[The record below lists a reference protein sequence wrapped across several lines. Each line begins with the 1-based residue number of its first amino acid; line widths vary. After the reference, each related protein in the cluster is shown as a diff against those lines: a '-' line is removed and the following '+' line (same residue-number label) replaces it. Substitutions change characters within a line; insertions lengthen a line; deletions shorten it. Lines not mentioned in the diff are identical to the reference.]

1 MGLTKQL
8 KIDKNTAAEINSI
21 IKSDKRYRVRNR
33 ANAILLKSQS
43 IPVSNIAKLLKVRAE
58 QIYKCIQKFN
68 DIGIES
74 FYDKPGRG
82 RKTILKDVDI
92 ETIREL
98 VINLPSVAVANAII
112 KEKLNIHVHNETF
125 RCYLKK
131 TQINSYQSKKDTTK
145 KTKSS

>member
-1 MGLTKQL
+1 MGRTKQL
-8 KIDKNTAAEINSI
+8 KIDTSIEEEINSI
-21 IKSDKRYRVRNR
+21 IKYDKRYRVRNR
-33 ANAILLKSQS
+33 ANAILLKSQLM
-43 IPVSNIAKLLKVRAE
+43 PVSNIAQLLKVRAE
-58 QIYKCIQKFN
+58 QIYKWIQKFE
-68 DIGIES
+68 DIGIDS

-82 RKTILKDVDI
+82 RKTILNDVNS

-131 TQINSYQSKKDTTK
+131 TQINLHKSKEDTTEK
-145 KTKSS
+145 A

>member
-1 MGLTKQL
+1 MGRIKQL
-8 KIDKNTAAEINSI
+8 KIDNNTETKINSI
-21 IKSDKRYRVRNR
+21 IKNDKRYRVRNR
-33 ANAILLKSQS
+33 ANAILLKSQLM
-43 IPVSNIAKLLKVRAE
+43 PVSNIAKLLKVRAE
-58 QIYKCIQKFN
+58 QIYKWIQKFE
-68 DIGIES
+68 DIGIDS

-82 RKTILKDVDI
+82 RKTLLKNVDP

-131 TQINSYQSKKDTTK
+131 TQINLHKSKEDTTEK
-145 KTKSS
+145 A

>member
-1 MGLTKQL
+1 MGKVKQL
-8 KIDKNTAAEINSI
+8 KIDKNTTDKIESI
-21 IKSDKRYRVRNR
+21 IKDDKRYRVRNR

-43 IPVSNIAKLLKVRAE
+43 MPVSNIAKLLKVRVE
-58 QIYKCIQKFN
+58 QIYKWIQKFE
-68 DIGIES
+68 DIGIDS

-82 RKTILKDVDI
+82 RKPLLKDVNP

-112 KEKLNIHVHNETF
+112 KEKLNIHVHNETL

-131 TQINSYQSKKDTTK
+131 TQINLHKSKKDTTK
-145 KTKSS
+145 RT

>member
-1 MGLTKQL
+1 MGRIKQL
-8 KIDKNTAAEINSI
+8 KIDKNTEEEINSI
-21 IKSDKRYRVRNR
+21 IKYDKRYRVRNR
-33 ANAILLKSQS
+33 ANAILLKSQLM
-43 IPVSNIAKLLKVRAE
+43 PVSNIAKLLKVRAE
-58 QIYKCIQKFN
+58 QIYKWIQKF
-68 DIGIES
+68 DDMSIES

-82 RKTILKDVDI
+82 RKTLLKNVDP

-131 TQINSYQSKKDTTK
+131 TQINLHKSKEDTTK
-145 KTKSS
+145 KA

>member
-1 MGLTKQL
+1 MGKVKQL
-8 KIDKNTAAEINSI
+8 KIDKNTTDKIKSI
-21 IKSDKRYRVRNR
+21 IKDDKRYRVRNR

-43 IPVSNIAKLLKVRAE
+43 MPVSNIAKLLKVRIE
-58 QIYKCIQKFN
+58 QIYKWIKKFE
-68 DIGIES
+68 DIGIDS

-82 RKTILKDVDI
+82 RKSLLKDVNP

-112 KEKLNIHVHNETF
+112 KEKLNIHVHNETL

-131 TQINSYQSKKDTTK
+131 TQINLHKSKKDTTK
-145 KTKSS
+145 RT